1 MKFFYFVWSNLKRKK
16 LRTSLT
22 LLSILV
28 AFVLFSLLSA
38 LKLALAG
45 GVHMADANRLMV
57 RHRVSFIQPLPHAYM
72 ARMAA
77 IPGVSAISHT
87 TWFGGVY
94 QDPKNQF
101 GSFPVE
107 PELFLAMNPEVALP
121 EDQKQAW
128 LKTRTGAIVGRTLA
142 ERFKWKIG

>member
-28 AFVLFSLLSA
+28 AFVLFSLLSG
-38 LKLALAG
+38 LKLALTG
-45 GVHMADANRLMV
+45 GVLMADANRLVV
-57 RHRVSFIQPLPHAYM
+57 RHRVSFIQPLPYAYM
-72 ARMAA
+72 ARMAR

-87 TWFGGVY
+87 TWFGGIY

-101 GSFPVE
+101 GTFSVE
-107 PELFLAMNPEVALP
+107 PELFFVMNLEVVLAGTEKEA
-121 EDQKQAW
+121 
-128 LKTRTGAIVGRTLA
+128 
-142 ERFKWKIG
+142 